1 MNSLTDI
8 TKRYNH
14 NLPLLKKLALV
25 DVPNLYGLFNSFIHD
40 FCKGK
45 KLCQNI
51 LENNPY
57 CHLNMSYDNFMC
69 IDNIKYV
76 VSFYEDN
83 ISIEVNALNIVVK
96 RQFIDDVKEVILD
109 MDFERFY
116 ELYVKNVYVKE

>member
-1 MNSLTDI
+1 MGCLIVLLLTFA
-8 TKRYNH
+8 R
-14 NLPLLKKLALV
+14 V
-25 DVPNLYGLFNSFIHD
+25 
-40 FCKGK
+40 K

-83 ISIEVNALNIVVK
+83 ISIEVNALYITIK
-96 RQFIDDVKEVILD
+96 RNFLGDVKEVILD
-109 MDFERFY
+109 MNFERFY

>member
-1 MNSLTDI
+1 MNNLADI

-25 DVPNLYGLFNSFIHD
+25 NVPNLYGLFNSLIAD

-83 ISIEVNALNIVVK
+83 ISIEVNALYITIK
-96 RQFIDDVKEVILD
+96 RNFLGDVKEVILD
-109 MDFERFY
+109 MNFERFY

>member
-1 MNSLTDI
+1 MNITDI
-8 TKRYNH
+8 TKRYYE

-25 DVPNLYGLFNSFIHD
+25 NVPNLYGLFNSLIHD

-51 LENNPY
+51 LENNAY

-83 ISIEVNALNIVVK
+83 IYIEVNPLMIVIQK
-96 RQFIDDVKEVILD
+96 KFIDKIQETIFE

>member
-1 MNSLTDI
+1 MNVSEI

-25 DVPNLYGLFNSFIHD
+25 DVPNLYGLFNSLIAD

-51 LENNPY
+51 LEYNPY
-57 CHLNMSYDNFMC
+57 HHLNMSYGDDMS

-76 VSFYEDN
+76 VSFYEEN
-83 ISIEVNALNIVVK
+83 ISIEVNALYITIK
-96 RQFIDDVKEVILD
+96 RNFLGDVKEVILD
-109 MDFERFY
+109 MEFERFY

>member
-1 MNSLTDI
+1 MNVTEI

-25 DVPNLYGLFNSFIHD
+25 DVPNLYGLFNSIIHD
-40 FCKGK
+40 FCNGK

-83 ISIEVNALNIVVK
+83 IAIEVNALYITIK
-96 RQFIDDVKEVILD
+96 RNFIGDVKEVILD
-109 MDFERFY
+109 MEFERFY

>member
-1 MNSLTDI
+1 MNVSEI

-25 DVPNLYGLFNSFIHD
+25 NVPNLYGLFNSIIHD
-40 FCKGK
+40 FCKSK
-45 KLCQNI
+45 KLCHNI

-83 ISIEVNALNIVVK
+83 ISIEVNALYITIK
-96 RQFIDDVKEVILD
+96 RNFLGDVKEVILD

>member
-1 MNSLTDI
+1 MNVTDI
-8 TKRYNH
+8 TNRYNE

-25 DVPNLYGLFNSFIHD
+25 NVPNLYGLFNSLIHD

-45 KLCQNI
+45 SSCQDI

-57 CHLNMSYDNFMC
+57 HHLNMSYGDDMS

-76 VSFYEDN
+76 VSFYEEN
-83 ISIEVNALNIVVK
+83 IYIEVNPLCIIIR
-96 RQFIDDVKEVILD
+96 RQFIDEIREIILE
-109 MDFERFY
+109 MKFERFY